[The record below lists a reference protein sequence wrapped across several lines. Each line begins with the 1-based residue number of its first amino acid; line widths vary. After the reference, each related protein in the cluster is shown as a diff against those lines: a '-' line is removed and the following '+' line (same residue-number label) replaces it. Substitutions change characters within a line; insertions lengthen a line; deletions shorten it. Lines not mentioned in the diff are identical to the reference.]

1 MKEIKCLDEITEA
14 ETLLRDLKHNIM
26 WRPSSTK
33 KLIQRDIAKVKALVD
48 AVDLLFNPKPIDNV
62 QPQLQQH
69 DVSSSAE
76 IEKPLTQ
83 CMVGRD
89 TECNH
94 PKCPVTDEDA
104 ANGRYCTLPLYDYR
118 Q

>member
-1 MKEIKCLDEITEA
+1 MDILIE
-14 ETLLRDLKHNIM
+14 DLEKGDKK
-26 WRPSSTK
+26 SSGIIEM
-33 KLIQRDIAKVKALVD
+33 LSNYGVKFSILPTV
-48 AVDLLFNPKPIDNV
+48 L
-62 QPQLQQH
+62 PQV
-69 DVSSSAE
+69 DVSSSSD
-76 IEKPLTQ
+76 KPLTE

-104 ANGRYCTLPLYDYR
+104 MNGKYCTLPLFDYR